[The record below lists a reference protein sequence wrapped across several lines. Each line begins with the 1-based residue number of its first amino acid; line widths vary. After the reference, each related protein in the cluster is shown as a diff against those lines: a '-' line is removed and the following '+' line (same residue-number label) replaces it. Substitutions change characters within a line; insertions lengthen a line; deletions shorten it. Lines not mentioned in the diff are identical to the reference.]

1 MISIALASG
10 RTTLRPEVFAVD
22 SARNR
27 GYQAPVPKSLL
38 ERVADGDGMAMQE
51 CIDMYAGLVWR
62 LAYRMLS
69 DPSEAEDAV
78 QEVFVSIWEN
88 CGRHNPEIGSE
99 ITFIAM
105 IARRRLI
112 DRGRRL
118 RHRKNTEAAARE
130 MTPRE
135 PMGSG
140 GPSGEPSGVDDESF
154 GKVLA
159 ALEALPDSQRTAVT
173 LSVRSGLTHEQ
184 ISRQTGMPLGTVKT
198 NIRRGLL
205 RIRGLLAA
213 DAAEGDAGAAEESGQ
228 TA

>member
-1 MISIALASG
+1 MSSLTFASG
-10 RTTLRPEVFAVD
+10 RTQIRPEVFSVD
-22 SARNR
+22 AARNR
-27 GYQAPVPKSLL
+27 GYEAPVAKTLL
-38 ERVADGDGMAMQE
+38 ERVADGDGLAMQE
-51 CIDMYAGLVWR
+51 CIDTYAGLVWR

-69 DPSEAEDAV
+69 DPAEAEDAV

-99 ITFIAM
+99 ITFVAM

-118 RHRKNTEAAARE
+118 RHRRKVEANARDL
-130 MTPRE
+130 TPRE
-135 PMGSG
+135 PMTPGDRVVDQ
-140 GPSGEPSGVDDESF
+140 PHGVDDESF
-154 GKVLA
+154 RKVLA

-198 NIRRGLL
+198 NIRRGLQ
-205 RIRGLLAA
+205 RIRGLLATEA
-213 DAAEGDAGAAEESGQ
+213 DSEQEGQ
-228 TA
+228 PT